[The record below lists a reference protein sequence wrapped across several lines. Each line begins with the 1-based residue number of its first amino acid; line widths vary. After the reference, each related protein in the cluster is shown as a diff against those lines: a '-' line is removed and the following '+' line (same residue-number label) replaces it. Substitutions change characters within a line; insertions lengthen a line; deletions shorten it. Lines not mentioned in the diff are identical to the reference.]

1 MSRSYP
7 ESRWTSYDD
16 LRYQAWAR
24 QEQRMS
30 EPLRA
35 VRGMALGLV
44 ISCAFWGGVLI
55 GAYVVGQ
62 R

>member
-1 MSRSYP
+1 MSPRSYP
-7 ESRWTSYDD
+7 EPRWTSYDD
-16 LRYQAWAR
+16 LRCQAWAR

-44 ISCAFWGGVLI
+44 ISVAFWGVLI